1 MAPSGAGRSRF
12 SWDALSVTNAT
23 SCGYNKCYFPPQL
36 SERENEGWL
45 VGLPRCETHT
55 DASGRGL
62 FPQDF
67 GCDDVSASTPWFPQ
81 WSRTWTFA
89 EQLHTRFGVGHMLSR
104 PPEIAILTTKQATS
118 LNFKLEQRRV
128 DLLHPPLW
136 PHPGAVPG
144 RGRTGATSPRYF
156 SPGPH
161 PLQAVR
167 PCPWPSCIMLGCV
180 SLKAHSFI
188 RGAKSFIAH
197 APNKTKLSHGIRRN
211 FAGVAAMVKAHPCL
225 KIDFQV
231 FLRNDGNVLNMDLDR
246 CDQLAL
252 GNSADS
258 PPLSEALQRNM
269 TAFQLELAG
278 RPGLCGLPRHQR
290 YQLLR
295 LDKALESL
303 YVLDGSPPWRR
314 RPSKVAVL

>member
-1 MAPSGAGRSRF
+1 
-12 SWDALSVTNAT
+12 
-23 SCGYNKCYFPPQL
+23 
-36 SERENEGWL
+36 
-45 VGLPRCETHT
+45 
-55 DASGRGL
+55 
-62 FPQDF
+62 
-67 GCDDVSASTPWFPQ
+67 
-81 WSRTWTFA
+81 
-89 EQLHTRFGVGHMLSR
+89 
-104 PPEIAILTTKQATS
+104 
-118 LNFKLEQRRV
+118 
-128 DLLHPPLW
+128 
-136 PHPGAVPG
+136 
-144 RGRTGATSPRYF
+144 
-156 SPGPH
+156 
-161 PLQAVR
+161 
-167 PCPWPSCIMLGCV
+167 
-180 SLKAHSFI
+180 
-188 RGAKSFIAH
+188 
-197 APNKTKLSHGIRRN
+197 
-211 FAGVAAMVKAHPCL
+211 MVKAHPCL